1 MWIWRVEPSPSRSP
15 RTISTLIFT
24 RQLGISL
31 ANVSIHDVFLPQL
44 RSKMFKMDA
53 SVANLKGKICGSDD
67 IPLGCLIVRCLF
79 IIEIIRGWYSWVV
92 TQTRRQLIFLLST
105 ENCGFRMLM
114 WTPRKRMKPQRSVLT
129 PARFFFYSMIIPIMW
144 RYLSNNSHTNEMK
157 VDQTRFHAVHFHL
170 SHSTIR
176 LPKVINI
183 NKLSRFPLFW

>member
-1 MWIWRVEPSPSRSP
+1 MKIKNKCGNEEWSPHLHGVRWP
-15 RTISTLIFT
+15 F
-24 RQLGISL
+24 Q
-31 ANVSIHDVFLPQL
+31 HWFLPVNLAYTL
-44 RSKMFKMDA
+44 RMRLCMRFSYNSYAQKTLKMGA
-53 SVANLKGKICGSDD
+53 SLGNLKGKICGSDD

-114 WTPRKRMKPQRSVLT
+114 WTPI
-129 PARFFFYSMIIPIMW
+129 YSMIIPIMW

-183 NKLSRFPLFW
+183 NKLSRFPLFWET